1 MLERQLNEEAA
12 KNLALNEIK
21 NLDLSH
27 TPSTSLRTG
36 FEMTKN
42 HFNSNT
48 NVFSSKTRNLDLS
61 RSPSTSLRTG
71 FEMTDSEQTAC
82 DAGLENPIY
91 RGICNSTYMARNY
104 NFTCPG

>member
-1 MLERQLNEEAA
+1 MLERQLSEEAA
-12 KNLALNEIK
+12 KNLALNEMK

-61 RSPSTSLRTG
+61 RS
-71 FEMTDSEQTAC
+71 FEMTPLVPDLSHPPLPLAQ
-82 DAGLENPIY
+82 D
-91 RGICNSTYMARNY
+91 RVRNA
-104 NFTCPG
+104 TLCQIASGGPLRLRSWSSQL

>member
-12 KNLALNEIK
+12 KNLALNEMK
-21 NLDLSH
+21 NLDLSR
-27 TPSTSLRTG
+27 S

-61 RSPSTSLRTG
+61 RSFEMTPLVPDLSHPPLPLAQDRVRNATLCQIASSPSTSLRVLAIVKVT
-71 FEMTDSEQTAC
+71 
-82 DAGLENPIY
+82 
-91 RGICNSTYMARNY
+91 
-104 NFTCPG
+104 